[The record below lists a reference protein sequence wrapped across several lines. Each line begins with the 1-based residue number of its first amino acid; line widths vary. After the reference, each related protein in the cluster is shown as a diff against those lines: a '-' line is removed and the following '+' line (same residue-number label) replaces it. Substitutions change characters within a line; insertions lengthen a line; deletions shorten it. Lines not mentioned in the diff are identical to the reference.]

1 MKTLLI
7 GVMTTL
13 VSVNSV
19 AGVCKPLPHKQ
30 GEIIEAKAAKYLG
43 TRIQLPSNLVT
54 EPTVSN
60 AHLWDVDG
68 IQGTNQIMIKPN
80 SGLPEGASTMIFAF
94 TEDGAVY
101 DILAKRVKRAHNQ
114 PCLLVNA
121 GRGFMNDQQKQA
133 ISTFVLDKQP
143 TTPNTLAIAKIKQ
156 LETQL
161 SQATLASKGEK
172 DKAVMDALRKYRYR
186 IYTRYGWEQGGSFIG
201 QNVISDVYD
210 DGQFTYVRLA
220 NPNRGVLSVETEVG
234 GKAAIAPTKYD
245 DAYGIYRITGIYPR
259 LTLRIDDVAIDVK
272 RTDNVTRAN

>member
-1 MKTLLI
+1 
-7 GVMTTL
+7 
-13 VSVNSV
+13 
-19 AGVCKPLPHKQ
+19 
-30 GEIIEAKAAKYLG
+30 
-43 TRIQLPSNLVT
+43 
-54 EPTVSN
+54 
-60 AHLWDVDG
+60 
-68 IQGTNQIMIKPN
+68 
-80 SGLPEGASTMIFAF
+80 
-94 TEDGAVY
+94 
-101 DILAKRVKRAHNQ
+101 
-114 PCLLVNA
+114 
-121 GRGFMNDQQKQA
+121 MNDQQRKA
-133 ISTFVLDKQP
+133 ISTFVLDRQP

-161 SQATLASKGEK
+161 GEAQLASKGEK
-172 DKAVMDALRKYRYR
+172 DKAVIDALRKYRYR
-186 IYTRYGWEQGGSFIG
+186 IYTRYLWEQAGSFIG